1 MQNRAKT
8 YAQELEEMFEKD
20 AAEQAKLA
28 KDSDDNGS
36 AEKPRTDEKS
46 TPVS

>member
-1 MQNRAKT
+1 
-8 YAQELEEMFEKD
+8 MFAKD

-28 KDSDDNGS
+28 KEADDNGS
-36 AEKPRTDEKS
+36 VKSQNTEEKS

>member
-1 MQNRAKT
+1 
-8 YAQELEEMFEKD
+8 MFEKD

-28 KDSDDNGS
+28 KDPDDNGS